1 MCTVTN
7 THDLWIVHAS
17 CRLNGTHVMQSA
29 CSVTNAGLFVNGTH
43 VTQSACSVTNAGL
56 FVNGAHVM
64 QSACSVTNAGFY
76 YLCDST
82 GLNRDVCV

>member
-1 MCTVTN
+1 
-7 THDLWIVHAS
+7 
-17 CRLNGTHVMQSA
+17 MQSA

-82 GLNRDVCV
+82 GLNRDFCV